1 MFSDPKSLQQKLAA
15 YPLARECEPLADGTF
30 RITTPLL
37 YPNGT
42 RVELFYQPEM
52 DLFASTRL
60 TDKGQTAA
68 MLAELQIY
76 IEGYEKRQQ
85 ILADIC
91 RTLRVADNHGEL
103 CVAVESDDH
112 LPDAAMRLAQACVRA
127 ADLHYTQSFRAQS
140 DFRQIFAAF
149 LQTERPDSIED
160 YTIEGRFGRRIKVD
174 FYTHQHDRPDNLVI
188 ALFSANET
196 SSHPSRQRRVLP
208 LVRPRTLQG
217 KLPVSDR
224 GRLVEQGVPA
234 GGHQPRGERVAGA
247 ELPGGFRNVAQPAG
261 DAVDS
266 ARWPTTFPCS
276 KCVD

>member
-1 MFSDPKSLQQKLAA
+1 MFSDPISLQQKLAT

-37 YPNGT
+37 YPNGA

-60 TDKGQTAA
+60 TDRGQTAA

-196 SSHPSRQRRVLP
+196 SSHPVANDVFCRWYDLERYKGNYRFLTVVDSSSKAFRQADISRVASVSRVLSYP
-208 LVRPRTLQG
+208 ADSETL
-217 KLPVSDR
+217 R
-224 GRLVEQGVPA
+224 GLLAMP
-234 GGHQPRGERVAGA
+234 
-247 ELPGGFRNVAQPAG
+247 
-261 DAVDS
+261 
-266 ARWPTTFPCS
+266 
-276 KCVD
+276 

>member
-1 MFSDPKSLQQKLAA
+1 MFSDPKSLQQKLAT
-15 YPLARECEPLADGTF
+15 YPLAKDCDPLPDGSF

-42 RVELFYQPEM
+42 RVELFYQPEL

-91 RTLRVADNHGEL
+91 RTLRVADNNGEL
-103 CVAVESDDH
+103 CVSVESDDH
-112 LPDAAMRLAQACVRA
+112 LADAVMRLAQACVRA

-149 LQTERPDSIED
+149 LHQERPDNIED
-160 YTIEGRFGRRIKVD
+160 YTIEGRFGRRIKTD
-174 FYTHQHDRPDNLVI
+174 FYTRQNTRPDNLI
-188 ALFSANET
+188 ITLFSANET
-196 SSHPSRQRRVLP
+196 SSHSVANDVFCRWYDLDRYKDSYQFLTVMDSSSKAFRQADIGRVASVSRVLSYP
-208 LVRPRTLQG
+208 ADSETL
-217 KLPVSDR
+217 R
-224 GRLVEQGVPA
+224 GLLAMQ
-234 GGHQPRGERVAGA
+234 
-247 ELPGGFRNVAQPAG
+247 
-261 DAVDS
+261 
-266 ARWPTTFPCS
+266 
-276 KCVD
+276 